1 MNKIMK
7 KAALCTA
14 MVCGFSLLVSSQ
26 SFGNTLSAQAGGAGT
41 TVTIAA
47 NTGAGPDLTYNP
59 SPNVWM
65 QITGQPIAYA
75 IQAMN
80 ANIANGDR
88 NEYAIWSQNTGY
100 YQAVNGD
107 MADATIGV
115 VLTDFTVTLTAD
127 YVLTGTPFGGTSWV
141 AIGGGGT

>member
-26 SFGNTLSAQAGGAGT
+26 SFGNTLSTQAGGAGT

-47 NTGAGPDLTYNP
+47 SAGAGPDLTYNP

-88 NEYAIWSQNTGY
+88 NEYGIWSQNTGY

-107 MADATIGV
+107 MASATAGV
-115 VLTDFTVTLTAD
+115 VLSDFTVTLTSGYD
-127 YVLTGTPFGGTSWV
+127 LTTTPFGGSTWV
-141 AIGGGGT
+141 PIGGGGT